1 MLGELNK
8 EEIEELLNTQLI
20 GRIGCHADGV
30 TYIVPV
36 NFVYENPYIYAHSAK
51 GLKIDNMRK
60 NPEVCFEVD
69 EMKDMTNWKSVIVWG
84 HYDELKN
91 ERDRYNAMKLFV
103 DKLMHMKISETAVL
117 PETTEKRIHPRSPGN
132 IKPIIYRIIIN
143 EKTGRFEK

>member
-1 MLGELNK
+1 MIGKLSCEQIEQVLK
-8 EEIEELLNTQLI
+8 ENIL
-20 GRIGCHADGV
+20 GRIGCTDGKKMYV
-30 TYIVPV
+30 VPV
-36 NFVYENPYIYAHSAK
+36 NYVYDGKSIVSHSVT
-51 GLKIDNMRK
+51 GLKIDMMRK

-84 HYDELKN
+84 HYDELKD

-103 DKLMHMKISETAVL
+103 DKLIHMKISETAVL